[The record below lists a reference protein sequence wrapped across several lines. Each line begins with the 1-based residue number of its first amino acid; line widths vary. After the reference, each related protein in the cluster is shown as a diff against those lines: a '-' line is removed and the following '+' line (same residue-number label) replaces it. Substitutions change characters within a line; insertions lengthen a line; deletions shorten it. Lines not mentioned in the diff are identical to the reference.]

1 MFIGQAIGDPILM
14 FFKVKANP
22 PTTKNKPDPKRAKT
36 DVYFALLYTSRPP
49 APHHHL
55 HLYLVQTDLYL
66 IKTFDCVNMD
76 RYKHM
81 NGHRLPEVAI
91 PIRVIMVLLLTA
103 RTLASLYTG
112 GPLAEDRPPV
122 QDGTEH
128 FAFSI

>member
-1 MFIGQAIGDPILM
+1 M
-14 FFKVKANP
+14 P
-22 PTTKNKPDPKRAKT
+22 PH
-36 DVYFALLYTSRPP
+36 
-49 APHHHL
+49 HHHL
-55 HLYLVQTDLYL
+55 HLYLVQTELYL
-66 IKTFDCVNMD
+66 IKTFDCVNTD
-76 RYKHM
+76 WYKHM

>member
-1 MFIGQAIGDPILM
+1 
-14 FFKVKANP
+14 
-22 PTTKNKPDPKRAKT
+22 
-36 DVYFALLYTSRPP
+36 
-49 APHHHL
+49 
-55 HLYLVQTDLYL
+55 
-66 IKTFDCVNMD
+66 
-76 RYKHM
+76 M

-128 FAFSI
+128 FAFSK